1 MMKRLAMAAAG
12 LVGLAILAGCGGIPK
27 ERGICPRVAI
37 LGDVGKITK
46 FRPGA
51 PETAENVMF
60 TGEMRE
66 IKITCKY
73 NDQQLIELEADVF
86 VTMILR
92 KGPAMGGDVAELPYF
107 VTVTDR
113 RGTVLSKREFPLRVS
128 FSGSAA
134 VEHTEKSWQFYRLR
148 RGYSGIEYET
158 WVGFQLDD
166 RQLEFNRRNATR

>member
-1 MMKRLAMAAAG
+1 MKRLAMAAAG
-12 LVGLAILAGCGGIPK
+12 LASLAILAGCGGMPK

-37 LGDVGKITK
+37 LSDVGKITK

-66 IKITCKY
+66 IKIACKY
-73 NDQQLIELEADVF
+73 NDAQLLELEADVF

-113 RGTVLSKREFPLRVS
+113 RGTVLSKREFPLRVN
-128 FSGSAA
+128 FSGNAA
-134 VEHTEKSWQFYRLR
+134 VEHTEKSWQYYRLR
-148 RGYSGIEYET
+148 RGYSGTEYET